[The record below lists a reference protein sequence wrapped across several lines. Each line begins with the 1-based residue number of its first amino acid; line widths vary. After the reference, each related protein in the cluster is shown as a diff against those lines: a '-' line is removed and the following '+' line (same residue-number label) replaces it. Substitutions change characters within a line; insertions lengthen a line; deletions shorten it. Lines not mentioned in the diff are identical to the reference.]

1 MFVEVSLSVA
11 IFCIFALILWRLNHL
26 KKPRKG
32 YSTFSTKSMPSNSP
46 NTTFSDSSLATT
58 FTEKMTKEFNVDDVE
73 LPEEMTTL
81 TLLNTD
87 ISNKKQQQ
95 EIEFICQDFRKP
107 HPLLIPLTQKAFEPN
122 ELFDLIRTDPHI
134 TAKILNQVNSS
145 AFALTQPITS
155 INHAIIYLGIGTVK
169 NIAMHFAIE
178 NNVEFETQQQHKAYQ
193 KLWEASYL
201 ASSLGLLF
209 AKELQL
215 EDASD
220 ISTRCLLNYL
230 GDMAILSAHPEIA
243 VIYQQEQPLYQ
254 RVIYCQSQLLVNTQ
268 IIGSTLAKHWQLPD
282 SLVQSI
288 EHNLSLLVPEP
299 KRVSVI
305 EDFEVEENELIKYD
319 VCYIACRLADLVA
332 INEQSCI
339 EKIRYDLAKQLDFY
353 YLFKQQQHAKIKQ
366 LLNLF
371 HDVSFSKKVN
381 SLLLQK

>member
-11 IFCIFALILWRLNHL
+11 VFFIFALILWRLNNI
-26 KKPRKG
+26 KKPRKA
-32 YSTFSTKSMPSNSP
+32 YSPLTSKSLP
-46 NTTFSDSSLATT
+46 NTSRKVSFSDSPSATE
-58 FTEKMTKEFNVDDVE
+58 FTAKIAKEFNVDDVE

-81 TLLNTD
+81 TLLSTD
-87 ISNKKQQQ
+87 ISNKNQQQ
-95 EIEFICQDFRKP
+95 EIDFICQDFRKP
-107 HPLLIPLTQKAFEPN
+107 HPLLIPLTKKAFEPN

-134 TAKILNQVNSS
+134 TAKILHRVNSS

-155 INHAIIYLGIGTVK
+155 INHAIVYLGIGTVK

-178 NNVEFETQQQHKAYQ
+178 NNIEFESPQQHKAYQ
-193 KLWEASYL
+193 KLWNASYL

-230 GDMAILSAHPEIA
+230 GDMAILSARPEIA
-243 VIYQQEQPLYQ
+243 VLYQQQQPLYQ
-254 RVIYCQSQLLVNTQ
+254 RVSYCQSQLLVNTQ
-268 IIGSTLAKHWQLPD
+268 IIGSTLARDWQLPQ
-282 SLVQSI
+282 SLIQSI
-288 EHNLSLLVPEP
+288 EHNLSLLVPES
-299 KRVSVI
+299 KRVYKNEDI
-305 EDFEVEENELIKYD
+305 EIDEGERIKNY

-339 EKIRYDLAKQLDFY
+339 ETIRYDLAKQLDFY
-353 YLFKQQQHAKIKQ
+353 YLFKTQQHPKIKQ

-381 SLLLQK
+381 SLLLLK